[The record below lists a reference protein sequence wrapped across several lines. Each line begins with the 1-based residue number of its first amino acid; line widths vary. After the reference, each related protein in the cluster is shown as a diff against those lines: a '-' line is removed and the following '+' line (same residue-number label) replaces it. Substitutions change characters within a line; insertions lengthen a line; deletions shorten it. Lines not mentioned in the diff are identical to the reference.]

1 MCSIRV
7 LLVDDHVLV
16 RAGLRLLLEGLPA
29 VTVVAEA
36 DDGSEVPRL
45 LALHRPDLVLMDIAM
60 KKSNGLDVTAQIRVD
75 FPLVHVVIVS
85 MHANEEY
92 VLRAL
97 RVGASAYLVK
107 DSATAELGLALAA
120 VMAGQIYLSPAVS
133 RQVVDRYV
141 RRMEKESAAAVA
153 LTARQ
158 RETLVLIAQGHGT
171 KEIAYRLQVSVKTVE
186 THRAQLM
193 ARLEIHNV
201 PGLVRYAIREGLVSA
216 EA

>member
-1 MCSIRV
+1 MCPIRV

-36 DDGSEVPRL
+36 DDGNEVPRL
-45 LALHRPDLVLMDIAM
+45 LSLHRPDLVVMDIAM
-60 KKSNGLDVTAQIRVD
+60 KKSNGLDVTAQIRVAS
-75 FPLVHVVIVS
+75 PLVHVVIVS
-85 MHANEEY
+85 MHASEEY

-107 DSATAELGLALAA
+107 ESATAELALALAA

-141 RRMEKESAAAVA
+141 RRMEHESAAVVA

-158 RETLVLIAQGHGT
+158 RETLILIAQGHGT

-193 ARLEIHNV
+193 AKLEIHNV

-216 EA
+216 EG